1 MAAAV
6 AHAHAPPAPP
16 PPLPPH
22 ILAALGDT
30 LSKKGEA
37 LPSTTELLQAL
48 TTAQPRDL
56 PVLLPRLCLYG
67 ASPPRLRT
75 GAAFGRRRSAPAP
88 AGGSVARPA
97 PLHAA

>member
-6 AHAHAPPAPP
+6 AHAPPAPP

-22 ILAALGDT
+22 VLAALGET

-37 LPSTTELLQAL
+37 LPSATELLQAL
-48 TTAQPRDL
+48 TAAQPRDL

-67 ASPPRLRT
+67 AP
-75 GAAFGRRRSAPAP
+75 
-88 AGGSVARPA
+88 
-97 PLHAA
+97 